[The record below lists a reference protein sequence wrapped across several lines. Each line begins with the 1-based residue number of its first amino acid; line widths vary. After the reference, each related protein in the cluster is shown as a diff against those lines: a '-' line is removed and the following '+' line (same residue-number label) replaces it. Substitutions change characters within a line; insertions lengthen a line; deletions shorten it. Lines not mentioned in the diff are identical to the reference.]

1 MKEYRFTVTVRVEE
15 DDYKRIATMEV
26 YDVEDSDPV
35 KLPISEESVPYY
47 KGMDLGRLAW
57 RTWEMLA
64 IPPAPMPEIDDI
76 IKSIEESEGE

>member
-64 IPPAPMPEIDDI
+64 IPPAPMPEIDDL
-76 IKSIEESEGE
+76 IKQEEESNA

>member
-76 IKSIEESEGE
+76 IKSIEEGEGE

>member
-47 KGMDLGRLAW
+47 EGMDLGTLAW
-57 RTWEMLA
+57 RAWEMLA
-64 IPPAPMPEIDDI
+64 IPPAPMPEMDDL
-76 IKSIEESEGE
+76 IKMEEESNA

>member
-1 MKEYRFTVTVRVEE
+1 VKEYRFTVTVRVEE

-64 IPPAPMPEIDDI
+64 IPPAPMPEIDDL
-76 IKSIEESEGE
+76 IKQEEESNA

>member
-1 MKEYRFTVTVRVEE
+1 VKEYRFTVIVRVEE

-64 IPPAPMPEIDDI
+64 IPPAPMPEIDDL
-76 IKSIEESEGE
+76 IKMEEESNA

>member
-1 MKEYRFTVTVRVEE
+1 VKEYRFTVTVRVEE

-47 KGMDLGRLAW
+47 EGMDLGTLAW
-57 RTWEMLA
+57 RAWEMLA
-64 IPPAPMPEIDDI
+64 IPPAPTPEIDDL
-76 IKSIEESEGE
+76 IKMEEESNA

>member
-15 DDYKRIATMEV
+15 DDYKRLATMEV

-57 RTWEMLA
+57 RTWDSLS
-64 IPPAPMPEIDDI
+64 IPPIPVPEIDDL
-76 IKSIEESEGE
+76 IKMEEESNA

>member
-1 MKEYRFTVTVRVEE
+1 
-15 DDYKRIATMEV
+15 
-26 YDVEDSDPV
+26 V

-64 IPPAPMPEIDDI
+64 IPPAPMPEIDDL
-76 IKSIEESEGE
+76 IKMEEESNA

>member
-64 IPPAPMPEIDDI
+64 IPPAPMPEIDDL
-76 IKSIEESEGE
+76 IKSIEEGEGE